1 MLVLPPLSINN
12 LRKFAEN
19 YLEAKQA
26 TIGGYSRWT
35 AKGINTLKVINIL
48 QINFF
53 ILIPFS
59 NLVLNL
65 MG

>member
-1 MLVLPPLSINN
+1 MLALLPLSINN

-26 TIGGYSRWT
+26 TIGGSSGRT

-48 QINFF
+48 
-53 ILIPFS
+53 
-59 NLVLNL
+59 
-65 MG
+65 